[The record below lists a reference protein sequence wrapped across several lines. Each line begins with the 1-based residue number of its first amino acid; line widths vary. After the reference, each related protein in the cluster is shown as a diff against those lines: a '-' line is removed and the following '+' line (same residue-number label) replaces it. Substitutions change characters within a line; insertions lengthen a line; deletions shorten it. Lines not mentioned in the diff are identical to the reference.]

1 MMTNENPYQSPQTF
15 GASDVPGDLAKLPR
29 IVLGLVSALTSAPFF
44 VGAILGIGLG
54 ILERSYSHV
63 LIGLASAAIAIVALK
78 VANWLLRPFL
88 PRGYR

>member
-1 MMTNENPYQSPQTF
+1 MDENPYKSPQTL
-15 GASDVPGDLAKLPR
+15 GASAVTGELAKLPR
-29 IVLGLVSALTSAPFF
+29 IVFGLVSALTSAPFF

-54 ILERSYSHV
+54 ILERSYIHV
-63 LIGLASAAIAIVALK
+63 LIGLASAAIAIAALK